1 MKAKQVH
8 EMTDKEL
15 QNKLNELK
23 SELFFLRF
31 KNATN
36 QLMNITATNPMRSN
50 LLLNI
55 TWPYPAKVI
64 NKLEHI
70 KSPTA
75 DNPLPIIIFLLLAI
89 KYRHCETWDK
99 SWQSSALFLNKQ

>member
-23 SELFFLRF
+23 TELFFLRF

-36 QLMNITATNPMRSN
+36 QLTNPMVLVETRRD
-50 LLLNI
+50 I
-55 TWPYPAKVI
+55 ARIKTVI
-64 NKLEHI
+64 RQRE
-70 KSPTA
+70 
-75 DNPLPIIIFLLLAI
+75 LAAQ
-89 KYRHCETWDK
+89 KANAND
-99 SWQSSALFLNKQ
+99 

>member
-8 EMTDKEL
+8 KMTDKEL

-36 QLMNITATNPMRSN
+36 QLTNPMVLVETRRD
-50 LLLNI
+50 I
-55 TWPYPAKVI
+55 ARIKTVI
-64 NKLEHI
+64 RQRE
-70 KSPTA
+70 
-75 DNPLPIIIFLLLAI
+75 LAAQ
-89 KYRHCETWDK
+89 KANAND
-99 SWQSSALFLNKQ
+99 

>member
-15 QNKLNELK
+15 QTKLNELK

-36 QLMNITATNPMRSN
+36 QLTNPMVLVETRRDIARIKTVIRQRELASN
-50 LLLNI
+50 KAN
-55 TWPYPAKVI
+55 
-64 NKLEHI
+64 
-70 KSPTA
+70 
-75 DNPLPIIIFLLLAI
+75 D
-89 KYRHCETWDK
+89 
-99 SWQSSALFLNKQ
+99 